1 MSDRTQE
8 VPFCLSSRNVCIRD
22 HRLQTWLSRLTPD
35 FTFAALFLSWHLT
48 TTTTRRITPERTF
61 VEDTEGNTLSK
72 SELPSSTGSRDI
84 DLGSRRLELCSAAR
98 RATLLGLRRANE
110 QSDQHETRDPGR
122 GHQGRA
128 RVQIWA
134 SYDEGKPRYRGRKL
148 RYEFYTF
155 RRWR

>member
-1 MSDRTQE
+1 MHSRPPSLNVIISANARFHFCCTFPFMTFDHNDHSTNNSRTHGMINKC
-8 VPFCLSSRNVCIRD
+8 FYS
-22 HRLQTWLSRLTPD
+22 
-35 FTFAALFLSWHLT
+35 
-48 TTTTRRITPERTF
+48 F

-84 DLGSRRLELCSAAR
+84 DLRSCRLELCSAAR

-110 QSDQHETRDPGR
+110 QSDRHETRDPGR